1 MKKRYKIIIQIALA
15 VGFILCG
22 IGGCMALKA
31 SRRALG
37 RAEVVKSDPL
47 ARVVVAKSAR
57 VAIPIQGHGTVR
69 PLQEIKLVPQVA
81 GKITFVSSQFV
92 DGGAF
97 KKGDL
102 LIQIDPADYDI
113 AVTLADAR
121 VQDALS
127 RFILREQETDVA
139 KSDWNQLHPGKPVPL
154 LVAKEHQLDA
164 ARAGLEAS
172 RAELE
177 KAKLSLSRTRL
188 TAPFNGRVSQK
199 SVDID
204 QYVTPGQSLAVLYST
219 DAAEISLPMESAN
232 LLWFEV
238 PGFTSS
244 ETRGSKA
251 SVFAEI
257 GGKEQI
263 WIGNV
268 VRTEGTINEK
278 TRMINVVVRVAD
290 PYDRYPPLAPGL
302 FVRVDIQ
309 GKSVENGFVVP
320 RSSLRENSTVWV
332 VDPDEKL
339 EFRPVEIAVRT
350 REGLVVEK
358 GLADGD
364 RVVVAAIKDATRGMK
379 VKSVVVTN
387 WEDEP

>member
-102 LIQIDPADYDI
+102 LVQIDPADYTI

-387 WEDEP
+387 GEDEP

>member
-1 MKKRYKIIIQIALA
+1 MKKRYKIIIQIALV

-22 IGGCMALKA
+22 IGGCVALKS
-31 SRRALG
+31 SRRALS
-37 RAEVVKSDPL
+37 RSEVVKSDPM
-47 ARVVVAKSAR
+47 ARVVVAKSAN
-57 VAIPIQGHGTVR
+57 VAIPVQGHGTVR

-113 AVTLADAR
+113 SVTLAHAR

-127 RFILREQETDVA
+127 KFILKEQETDVA
-139 KSDWNQLHPGKPVPL
+139 KSDWNQLHPGEPVPP

-164 ARAGLEAS
+164 ARASLEAS

-177 KAKLSLSRTRL
+177 KAELSLSRTRL

-219 DAAEISLPMESAN
+219 DAVEISLPMESVN
-232 LLWFEV
+232 LLWFDV

-244 ETRGSKA
+244 GTRGAKA
-251 SVFAEI
+251 SVIAEI
-257 GGKEQI
+257 GGKEQV
-263 WIGNV
+263 WTGVV

-278 TRMINVVVRVAD
+278 TRMINVVVRVAN

-309 GKSVENGFVVP
+309 GKSVENGMVIP
-320 RSSLRENSTVWV
+320 RSALRDKSMVWV
-332 VDPDEKL
+332 VDPEEKL
-339 EFRPVEIAVRT
+339 QFRPVEIAVRI
-350 REGLVVEK
+350 RDGLVVEK
-358 GLADGD
+358 GLADGEK
-364 RVVVAAIKDATRGMK
+364 VVVAAIKDATPGMK
-379 VKSVVVTN
+379 VKSVVVN
-387 WEDEP
+387 NGEAQP